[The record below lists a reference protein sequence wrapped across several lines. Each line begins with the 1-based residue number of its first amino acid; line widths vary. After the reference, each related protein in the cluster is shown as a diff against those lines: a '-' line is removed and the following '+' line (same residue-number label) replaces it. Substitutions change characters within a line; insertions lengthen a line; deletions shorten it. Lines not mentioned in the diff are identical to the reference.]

1 MRASAPPSAAEY
13 GLGQMRTTGS
23 AVPAAM
29 TPPQKGVFHA
39 PRVMSAAARAA
50 SRFAWGTR
58 SSAKTTSPWPRSAAA
73 PVGEGTPRA
82 PARPGRGVRPAE
94 DVVEALG
101 ALGAEQEEGRGG
113 EGEGGRGGGRGDAER
128 GDRGGAPAEHRDR
141 RDQERAGG
149 DR

>member
-58 SSAKTTSPWPRSAAA
+58 SSAKTTSPRS
-73 PVGEGTPRA
+73 
-82 PARPGRGVRPAE
+82 
-94 DVVEALG
+94 
-101 ALGAEQEEGRGG
+101 EEHTSELQSRLHLVCRLLL
-113 EGEGGRGGGRGDAER
+113 EKKKKQ
-128 GDRGGAPAEHRDR
+128 R
-141 RDQERAGG
+141 RIKNDQQGHH
-149 DR
+149 D